1 MTKVRTATFTNV
13 LTKKEQTVEFPDITS
28 AMQFVYSLQVAG
40 VKAIVNLE
48 AEDLVAW
55 YINSPG
61 HDYKLTTTH

>member
-48 AEDLVAW
+48 AEDLVA
-55 YINSPG
+55 
-61 HDYKLTTTH
+61 